1 MPRVLQNLF
10 SENANLRLV
19 LHYKYPGHR
28 DLSPRFG
35 VAYNQPAPLEKAAS
49 GRFMAAGMQGASSA
63 DDLPRVARGMSPM
76 GRSLQS
82 RKSPVRP
89 RRDLLNP
96 RRTFD
101 SASARQPGS

>member
-19 LHYKYPGHR
+19 LHYKCPGHR

-63 DDLPRVARGMSPM
+63 DDLPRVPG
-76 GRSLQS
+76 G
-82 RKSPVRP
+82 
-89 RRDLLNP
+89 
-96 RRTFD
+96 
-101 SASARQPGS
+101 SARPCTSLPDNRRGHCHGNTGARAAAEPL